1 MIDEKIGVRAHDLGK
16 MPVKEMADCLR
27 RHGFLAP
34 QLVLPKVFSEVGSYE
49 EVNEEMIEEIWR
61 HLEGIRCSVFGC
73 YRDLSNPNPEIR
85 LREVELVQRMIPFAK
100 MLGARVVGSE
110 TSYGNLSE
118 EEKKQLYPGMLDS
131 IQRIVETAAY
141 HDMPFAI
148 EPVRI
153 HPLDTPEVLNQVIR
167 AAGDEK
173 HLRVIFDVQNV
184 LAAEDIRNQAPGSH
198 AWIQAAGSC
207 IDVLHIKDFTCD
219 KEGNRKPAVL
229 GTGLVDYSV
238 WKDWAHQT
246 PHSVTLVREWLQTD
260 HIREEWEYL
269 KQF

>member
-49 EVNEEMIEEIWR
+49 EVNEEMIEEIRR

-167 AAGDEK
+167 AVGDEK
-173 HLRVIFDVQNV
+173 HLRVIFDAQNV

-219 KEGNRKPAVL
+219 EEGNRKPAVL

-269 KQF
+269 KHF